1 VPPRPRDH
9 DRDDRDD
16 RDDRSPLVDR
26 DLFIAVTSHELRTPV
41 TVIKGFA
48 DTLVEHWEKLDP
60 AGRRAAVR
68 VISQRADEL
77 ARLVDRLLAATTEPP
92 GSPLHAPFD
101 LVAALHEAVG
111 ELGARLRWR
120 LRMAL
125 PPTLPKAYGH
135 RANLDTVLT
144 ELITNAMKYSSH
156 PVELSACADDR
167 TVGFQVADR
176 GIGIAP
182 EHIEQAFVRYWQ
194 ADAGDRREHPGA
206 GLGLYLVRQIV
217 ERQNGRVSLRPRP
230 GGGTVAEV
238 RLVRADVAVA
248 TDQPAASGP
257 SVSEGRGQAA
267 GPSFAASEEA

>member
-1 VPPRPRDH
+1 VPPGPPSRA
-9 DRDDRDD
+9 DDDW
-16 RDDRSPLVDR
+16 SSLVDR

-48 DTLVEHWEKLDP
+48 DTLVEHWDKLDP
-60 AGRRAAVR
+60 AGQRAAVR

-92 GSPLHAPFD
+92 GSPMHAPFD
-101 LVAALHEAVG
+101 LVAALHEAVA
-111 ELGARLRWR
+111 ELGDRLHLRLRVK
-120 LRMAL
+120 L
-125 PPTLPKAYGH
+125 PASLPKAYGD
-135 RANLDTVLT
+135 RSSLDTVLT
-144 ELITNAMKYSSH
+144 ELITNATKYSSDT
-156 PVELSACADDR
+156 VDVSAAADDR

-182 EHIEQAFVRYWQ
+182 EHVEQAFIRYWQ

-206 GLGLYLVRQIV
+206 GLGLYLVRQMV
-217 ERQNGRVSLRPRP
+217 ERQNGRVSLHPRD

-248 TDQPAASGP
+248 TDQPA
-257 SVSEGRGQAA
+257 
-267 GPSFAASEEA
+267 SEEE

>member
-1 VPPRPRDH
+1 VPPFPPE
-9 DRDDRDD
+9 
-16 RDDRSPLVDR
+16 DDRSPLVDR

-48 DTLVEHWEKLDP
+48 DTLVEHWDKLDP

-92 GSPLHAPFD
+92 GSPMHAPFD
-101 LVAALHEAVG
+101 LVAALQEAVG
-111 ELGARLRWR
+111 ELGDRLRWR
-120 LRMAL
+120 LRV
-125 PPTLPKAYGH
+125 TLPTSLPKVYGD
-135 RANLDTVLT
+135 RSTLDTVLT
-144 ELITNAMKYSSH
+144 ELITNATKYSSDT
-156 PVELSACADDR
+156 VELSATADDR
-167 TVGFQVADR
+167 TVGFLVADR

-182 EHIEQAFVRYWQ
+182 EHVEQAFVRYWQ
-194 ADAGDRREHPGA
+194 ADSGDRREHPGA

-217 ERQNGRVSLRPRP
+217 ERQNGRVSLHPRY

-248 TDQPAASGP
+248 TDQPA
-257 SVSEGRGQAA
+257 
-267 GPSFAASEEA
+267 SEEE